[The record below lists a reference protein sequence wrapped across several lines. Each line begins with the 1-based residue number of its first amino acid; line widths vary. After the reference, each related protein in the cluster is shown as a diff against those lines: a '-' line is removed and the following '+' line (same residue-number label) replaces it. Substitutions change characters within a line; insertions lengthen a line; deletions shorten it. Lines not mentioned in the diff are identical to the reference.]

1 MTAAPRPRTAD
12 PARSTRPT
20 RGGAAA
26 PWRAV
31 VAHGVVGEPAA
42 AVVRPARRPSA
53 PPERPPLLL
62 VPPRVRRRRAGLLT
76 AAACTA
82 LFAVMLGLVAFQ
94 MRIAQGQGRLDRL
107 ERDIRAEELR
117 YDRLRLEVARLQSP
131 EQVVAAAKALGM
143 VEPDAITYVVPP
155 ADVVAAADAAVGGA
169 PPGAA
174 PVGGSPW
181 GAVKPVLGA
190 AP

>member
-1 MTAAPRPRTAD
+1 
-12 PARSTRPT
+12 
-20 RGGAAA
+20 
-26 PWRAV
+26 
-31 VAHGVVGEPAA
+31 
-42 AVVRPARRPSA
+42 
-53 PPERPPLLL
+53 
-62 VPPRVRRRRAGLLT
+62 VRRRRAGLLT